1 MDLDALKTAL
11 EQATFASLVVGF
23 STGFFF
29 SFNPVALAAIPVSL
43 AYVTKARETRVAI
56 LYAGAFVLGMLVVH
70 AALGLAAGF
79 GGKWVQSL
87 FGREWGLVLGP
98 LLIVLGL
105 AWPGWIRLP
114 LPRIAPRAQRATSA
128 AGAAA
133 LGATFSVAVCPFC
146 TPVLIVLL
154 GVAAGIGSPLFG
166 AVLLF
171 SFAVGRAVPVLLGGW
186 AVGALEEL
194 KVLSRYQKWFE
205 IAGAVLLIA
214 AGLYM
219 LNAYFIVIPGLAV

>member
-1 MDLDALKTAL
+1 MDLDALKGAL

-43 AYVTKARETRVAI
+43 ACVTKAREPRIAM

-70 AALGLAAGF
+70 AALGLAAGL
-79 GGKWVQSL
+79 GGRWVQSL

-105 AWPGWIRLP
+105 AWPRWIRLP
-114 LPRIAPRAQRATSA
+114 LPRIAPRMRRASSA

-133 LGATFSVAVCPFC
+133 LGAAFSVAVCPFC

-166 AVLLF
+166 ASLLF
-171 SFAVGRAVPVLLGGW
+171 AFAAGRTVPVLLGGW
-186 AVGALEEL
+186 AVGVLENL
-194 KVLSRYQKWFE
+194 KILSRYQKWFE
-205 IAGAVLLIA
+205 IAGGVLLVA
-214 AGLYM
+214 SGLYL